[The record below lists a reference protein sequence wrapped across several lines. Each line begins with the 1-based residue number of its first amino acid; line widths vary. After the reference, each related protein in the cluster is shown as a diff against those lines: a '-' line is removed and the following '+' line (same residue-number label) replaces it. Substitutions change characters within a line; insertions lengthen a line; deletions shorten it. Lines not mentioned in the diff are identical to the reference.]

1 MCRAKTTTK
10 DRRNRGIT
18 YRPQSKEVKRN
29 APTDNKHYLHRRV
42 ARNGRLPSSLG
53 DIYNRQVV
61 RRVRDVVACVL
72 YALNRRFSDIAALAH
87 IKIFTRP
94 KRRLRNAETPRKT
107 RR

>member
-10 DRRNRGIT
+10 DRRNRGTT
-18 YRPQSKEVKRN
+18 YKPQSKEVKRN
-29 APTDNKHYLHRRV
+29 AKTDNKYYLHRCV
-42 ARNGRLPSSLG
+42 ARDGRLRPSIR
-53 DIYNRQVV
+53 DFYNRQIM

-72 YALNRRFSDIAALAH
+72 YARNRRFGDIAALAH